1 MCALVV
7 GREGEGGGQVVGGY
21 GVVVVDVFEYG
32 GGGGE
37 EGGGW
42 VVGGAAGGVDVEL
55 ERVGHFRL
63 RDWYLLGGGVVRRC
77 SEQVEG
83 D

>member
-1 MCALVV
+1 MGALVV
-7 GREGEGGGQVVGGY
+7 GREGEGGGQAVGGY
-21 GVVVVDVFEYG
+21 GVVVVYVFGYG

-55 ERVGHFRL
+55 ERVGHFCL
-63 RDWYLLGGGVVRRC
+63 RDWCLFGGGVVCRC
-77 SEQVEG
+77 PEQVEG